1 LLLDLDGFKGTN
13 DAFGHH
19 IGDQVLCAVAER
31 LRAAASDRDLVGRLG
46 GDEFAIVLSE
56 EGSGAAHALAQRVL
70 DAVRQPIVVA
80 GVQLRVAGSIGL
92 AHSPK
97 AGGSVSELMRSADL
111 AMFHAKAGS
120 LGVAEFD
127 KTIDAGRSDRLELL
141 AALQRALEGNEL
153 ELHYQPRIALGD
165 GRVVGWEALLRWRHP
180 GLGLIQPGRFLP
192 TVEAS
197 DLIHPLSRW
206 VADTAIA
213 QAQQWRRQG
222 VPGCIAINLSARNL
236 LDARWPSLLRQL
248 LQQHGLP
255 PGLLEIEITET
266 AFVQDTALVEELL
279 RGIEAIGIRLA
290 VDDYGVGFSSLSY
303 LKRFPIHALKIDRIF
318 IADLVRDRQ
327 DAAIVHSTIELAHEL
342 GLEVT
347 AEGVEDE
354 ATHEFLAQLGCD
366 SAQGYHFAHP
376 MPESDV
382 ANWLRTRALE
392 LRSECVKTLS
402 RTSQWAGFQ
411 S

>member
-1 LLLDLDGFKGTN
+1 
-13 DAFGHH
+13 
-19 IGDQVLCAVAER
+19 
-31 LRAAASDRDLVGRLG
+31 
-46 GDEFAIVLSE
+46 
-56 EGSGAAHALAQRVL
+56 
-70 DAVRQPIVVA
+70 
-80 GVQLRVAGSIGL
+80 
-92 AHSPK
+92 
-97 AGGSVSELMRSADL
+97 
-111 AMFHAKAGS
+111 
-120 LGVAEFD
+120 
-127 KTIDAGRSDRLELL
+127 
-141 AALQRALEGNEL
+141 
-153 ELHYQPRIALGD
+153 
-165 GRVVGWEALLRWRHP
+165 
-180 GLGLIQPGRFLP
+180 
-192 TVEAS
+192 
-197 DLIHPLSRW
+197 
-206 VADTAIA
+206 
-213 QAQQWRRQG
+213 
-222 VPGCIAINLSARNL
+222 
-236 LDARWPSLLRQL
+236 
-248 LQQHGLP
+248 
-255 PGLLEIEITET
+255 
-266 AFVQDTALVEELL
+266 
-279 RGIEAIGIRLA
+279 